1 MNDKVPFDPG
11 IGVLVSDI
19 YSLYNEVNFKLSNLR
34 SIQQKRTFFKLFA
47 QKIEKYINNNISF
60 LTGCLLWAYLI
71 SNNYNEEPKEIEG
84 NVFFNSSEYDYLEQ
98 VNFLKSVFESFQKD
112 YLYYGGRKFDVPKR
126 WEYILN
132 VYSEFLSLN
141 KGFINLKYTSDLLLP
156 DELKNAVFNFSIDD
170 VIYKAI
176 TEKDLNFIPKIEKFT
191 V

>member
-11 IGVLVSDI
+11 IGALVSDI

-34 SIQQKRTFFKLFA
+34 SIQQKRTFFKLFS

-71 SNNYNEEPKEIEG
+71 STNYNEESKEIEG

-112 YLYYGGRKFDVPKR
+112 YLYYCGRKFDVPKR

-132 VYSEFLSLN
+132 VYSEFLLLN
-141 KGFINLKYTSDLLLP
+141 KGFINLKYTSDLVLP
-156 DELKNAVFNFSIDD
+156 DELKNAVFSFSIDE
-170 VIYKAI
+170 VIHKAI